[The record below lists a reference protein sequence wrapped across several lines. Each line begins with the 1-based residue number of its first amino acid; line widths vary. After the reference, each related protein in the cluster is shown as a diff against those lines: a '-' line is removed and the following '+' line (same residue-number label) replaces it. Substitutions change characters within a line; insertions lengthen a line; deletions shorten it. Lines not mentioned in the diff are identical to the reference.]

1 MTMSMEAERGQAT
14 LAPPPD
20 DAVMTMPAAQEL
32 DRSNS
37 RSVPSARRQVARIVL
52 AGLLGILIGQ
62 AGVISMDADNLGAAT
77 RAERIYL
84 DMQGI
89 ARGLRNFSAAGQLK
103 QQGLERMSW
112 VYGPGEL
119 PLQVPF
125 EEDGDA
131 IPLDHI
137 EGLAQGHYIQI
148 LIPDPWG
155 NAYLANVD
163 GLQAGTQ
170 RVKVLS
176 AGPDG
181 VIDTAP
187 SAQEPRGDDVLIQL
201 F

>member
-1 MTMSMEAERGQAT
+1 MKVMAQRNLLSSRGREVASK
-14 LAPPPD
+14 APHK
-20 DAVMTMPAAQEL
+20 
-32 DRSNS
+32 
-37 RSVPSARRQVARIVL
+37 SVVS
-52 AGLLGILIGQ
+52 G
-62 AGVISMDADNLGAAT
+62 T
-77 RAERIYL
+77 ETY
-84 DMQGI
+84 DMQGV
-89 ARGLRNFSAAGQLK
+89 ASGLRKFSAAGQLK

-125 EEDGDA
+125 EEDDDA
-131 IPLDHI
+131 ISLDHI

-187 SAQEPRGDDVLIQL
+187 SAQKSRGDDVLIQL